1 MRWDRLQSIVSA
13 LSRLDESNEDDADAV
28 HHALKVIDMVSGEGR
43 GGGEGGGKEERSLQ
57 LLEIKGDIVEEDVIS
72 SSLFQWV
79 LKRSCQRGVF
89 DANKVSPLH
98 PSHPSLLFSFSNM
111 HLNFSL

>member
-1 MRWDRLQSIVSA
+1 MSA

-28 HHALKVIDMVSGEGR
+28 HHALKVVDMVSGEGEVEKR
-43 GGGEGGGKEERSLQ
+43 EGRSLQ

-89 DANKVSPLH
+89 DANKVSPSL
-98 PSHPSLLFSFSNM
+98 PSLPIPSISS
-111 HLNFSL
+111 HSAICI